1 MGEKRK
7 KGISRLSSAAHHTW
21 AIKGPPTGSHSSQA
35 TVTDPNQ
42 HKTTWQ
48 LDARGR
54 PLQETAADGGL
65 YQWARDGNGR
75 VTAFTDPLTRTT
87 SYALDAAGYTRLR
100 SWIDAESGGVI
111 LARAYGPDNR
121 LMKEFEVG
129 GLTKVNGKW
138 ELKDME
144 MRDARTDSQTILEFK
159 YQQRTPQ

>member
-1 MGEKRK
+1 ATGVSPAVVY
-7 KGISRLSSAAHHTW
+7 GLTATAP
-21 AIKGPPTGSHSSQA
+21 GPVRA

-87 SYALDAAGYTRLR
+87 SYALDAAGYPTLETLPGVATR
-100 SWIDAESGGVI
+100 AFH
-111 LARAYGPDNR
+111 YQ
-121 LMKEFEVG
+121 
-129 GLTKVNGKW
+129 VNFHA
-138 ELKDME
+138 LV
-144 MRDARTDSQTILEFK
+144 S
-159 YQQRTPQ
+159 